1 MDIGEI
7 LLANGSVRIK
17 RTRHGL
23 MAYNIN
29 DLFVGRS
36 LDCYGEYSRGEVQLF
51 PQLASSGAWVL
62 DVGANIGALT
72 LSLAQ
77 TVGPSGTVVAIEPQ
91 RAIYQLLCTNLAL
104 NEVNNVH
111 PILAAAGQT
120 AGRTFVPV
128 SDYSKPGNFGGT
140 ELTDKGG
147 ESVVVLSI
155 DSLQLPACQ
164 FIKIDVEGQTG
175 GDYRRSGNDRAL
187 SARTLRGERPPPP
200 IARSDP
206 PNSESRLCRILASA
220 AALQPREFL
229 SQYNERFFQNC
240 LDRHAVPAAQ
250 RYAESRRHEAGYRS
264 GRLAVSKLD
273 GVDGAP
279 ITASTAERDPA
290 DGGRR
295 GRS

>member
-1 MDIGEI
+1 MDVGEV

-36 LDCYGEYSRGEVQLF
+36 LDCYGEYSRGEVELF

-77 TVGPSGTVVAIEPQ
+77 IVGPNGTVVAIEPQ
-91 RAIYQLLCTNLAL
+91 RAIYQLLCANLAL
-104 NEVNNVH
+104 NEVDNVH
-111 PILAAAGQT
+111 PIHAAAGQA
-120 AGRTFVPV
+120 AGRSFVTV
-128 SDYSKPGNFGGT
+128 SDYSKLGNFGGT

-164 FIKIDVEGQTG
+164 FIKIDVEGQEQAAIAGAAATIARFRPVL
-175 GDYRRSGNDRAL
+175 YVENDRRHQSPDLIRQIHNLDYVAYWHL
-187 SARTLRGERPPPP
+187 PPLYSPENFYRNTKNVFP
-200 IARSDP
+200 GLVSIDMLCLPRSDTRKVVGMKP
-206 PNSESRLCRILASA
+206 VTGPDDWPLPN
-220 AALQPREFL
+220 
-229 SQYNERFFQNC
+229 
-240 LDRHAVPAAQ
+240 
-250 RYAESRRHEAGYRS
+250 
-264 GRLAVSKLD
+264 
-273 GVDGAP
+273 
-279 ITASTAERDPA
+279 
-290 DGGRR
+290 
-295 GRS
+295 